1 MAKKDPASK
10 RQLAVARAY
19 ARYTLNLQRA
29 FGDLVPKLKRAYGQ
43 PARHDAEARTQ
54 HVAAL
59 LAIAHFLKHVGPEP
73 DGDLA
78 HFADQFAKLAQ
89 ALQDR
94 NEGRRVPI
102 LNPPA
107 IASRSDETLILLARA
122 HVALAVETMRWVI
135 DPMRGAGYTRESAA
149 EWAANRY
156 PGLERLITESG
167 PALERSKSLKTA
179 IISWCERFSSRKVK
193 NPYAAHAYSVGL
205 DRLKAWAP
213 NRNSDQ
219 KEAEA
224 DKLLQQAHEEAAAL

>member
-54 HVAAL
+54 HVVAL
-59 LAIAHFLKHVGPEP
+59 QAIAHFLKHVGPEP

-107 IASRSDETLILLARA
+107 IASRSDETLIWLARA
-122 HVALAVETMRWVI
+122 HVALAVETMRWV
-135 DPMRGAGYTRESAA
+135 GHSSKSAA
-149 EWAANRY
+149 EWVAKRH
-156 PGLERLITESG
+156 PELEKLITES
-167 PALERSKSLKTA
+167 AAHRSHDLKTA
-179 IISWCERFSSRKVK
+179 IISWCEHFSSGKVKK
-193 NPYAAHAYSVGL
+193 NPYAARVYSVGL

-213 NRNSDQ
+213 NCNSDQ
-219 KEAEA
+219 MEDEA
-224 DKLLQQAHEEAAAL
+224 DRLLQEAMALLI